1 MRSDLLAKRTFLFL
15 WLFFIALI
23 IKHSDLFE
31 PLSYTSWTVSDW
43 LINYEGGFVRR
54 GLIGQL
60 IYFIYMVHPFP
71 VIHFLKVVYALGSVF
86 FVMLLMYVFK
96 SEGWSL
102 SILPL
107 WCVGGVTLFNS
118 FCRRDLWLLMV
129 VYFMFLML
137 RNYLRTRKRK
147 FLVVL
152 WFLSVFAILS
162 HESTFFYSYP
172 IMMVYAWIA
181 CLGKQR
187 IAAKPLLKYLLIFIP
202 GIITMAFVCHYKG
215 DADTAKAIWASWADL
230 FKTYPDGIFS
240 FPQTR
245 SMVGAGVNALS
256 WETLETMKFH
266 LSYNF
271 VVANTTYYLFEGFS
285 LLKFLSTT
293 SIMLLMFASIYCL
306 TTHLNTIAIS
316 LWPVAGD
323 QFRRIC
329 KTLSLQLLFMLPMFT
344 VLSVDIPRTL
354 PYWVVSSLFAIHC
367 LGELKSSRMDQIV
380 DKIAKIFD
388 ARVFQSPW
396 MYILIAILSFIFPPA
411 RIKMA
416 MIIGWIVG

>member
-1 MRSDLLAKRTFLFL
+1 
-15 WLFFIALI
+15 
-23 IKHSDLFE
+23 
-31 PLSYTSWTVSDW
+31 
-43 LINYEGGFVRR
+43 
-54 GLIGQL
+54 
-60 IYFIYMVHPFP
+60 
-71 VIHFLKVVYALGSVF
+71 
-86 FVMLLMYVFK
+86 
-96 SEGWSL
+96 
-102 SILPL
+102 
-107 WCVGGVTLFNS
+107 
-118 FCRRDLWLLMV
+118 
-129 VYFMFLML
+129 MFLML

-187 IAAKPLLKYLLIFIP
+187 ITAKPLLKYLLIFIP

-215 DADTAKAIWASWADL
+215 DADTAKVIWASWADL

-240 FPQTR
+240 FPQTC

-271 VVANTTYYLFEGFS
+271 VVANTTYYMFEGFS

-293 SIMLLMFASIYCL
+293 SIMLLMFASIYYL

-367 LGELKSSRMDQIV
+367 LGELKSSRMDHIV
-380 DKIAKIFD
+380 DKIAKVFD

-396 MYILIAILSFIFPPA
+396 MYLLIAILSFIFPPA

-416 MIIGWIVG
+416 MIIGSVLG